1 LSAAEAASRVR
12 EEVLAR
18 YIGSVCR
25 LCRREGMKL
34 FLKGDR
40 CFTEK
45 CAIEKRNYAPGQHG
59 KGGRVKTKQLQGYG
73 LQLREKQKVK
83 RLYGM
88 LESQFALNFRRASQE
103 KGVVGETLLSKLERR
118 LDNVV
123 YRLGFGSSRAQA
135 RQLVRHGHVR
145 VNEKRL
151 NIPSFQVRKGDV
163 ISLGA
168 RAQKNAF
175 VIQSVESVKGRG
187 VPQWLELDA
196 AGMKGKVLSMPA
208 RDDVNFPIQE
218 QLIVEL
224 YSK

>member
-1 LSAAEAASRVR
+1 V
-12 EEVLAR
+12 AR

-25 LCRREGMKL
+25 LCRREGIKL

-45 CAIEKRNYAPGQHG
+45 CAIEKRNYVPGQHG
-59 KGGRVKTKQLQGYG
+59 KGARIKKQAQGYG

-88 LESQFALNFRRASQE
+88 LESQFALTFQRASQE
-103 KGVVGETLLSKLERR
+103 KGVSGELLLQKLERR
-118 LDNVV
+118 LSNVV
-123 YRLGFGSSRAQA
+123 YRLGFGSSQAQA

-145 VNEKRL
+145 VNDRRID
-151 NIPSFQVRKGDV
+151 IPSYQVKVGDV
-163 ISLGA
+163 VTLA
-168 RAQKNAF
+168 PRAAKNAF
-175 VIQSVESVKGRG
+175 VQASVEAVKGRG
-187 VPQWLELDA
+187 VPRWLELDSA
-196 AGMKGKVLSMPA
+196 NTSARVLALPA
-208 RDDVNFPIQE
+208 RDDVSFPIQE

>member
-1 LSAAEAASRVR
+1 V
-12 EEVLAR
+12 AR

-34 FLKGDR
+34 FLKGER

-59 KGGRVKTKQLQGYG
+59 KGGRIKSKVQGYG
-73 LQLREKQKVK
+73 LQLREKQKAK

-88 LESQFALNFRRASQE
+88 LEGQFGLFFDRASQE
-103 KGVVGETLLSKLERR
+103 KGVVGEKLLQRLERR

-123 YRLGFGSSRAQA
+123 YRLGFGASRAQA

-145 VNEKRL
+145 LNERRL
-151 NIPSFQVRKGDV
+151 NIPSFQVRVGDV
-163 ISLGA
+163 VSLAA
-168 RAQKNAF
+168 RAGQNGQVQA
-175 VIQSVESVKGRG
+175 SVDSVKGRG
-187 VPQWLELDA
+187 VPKWLELDTA
-196 AGMKGKVLSMPA
+196 NMKGKVLSLPA
-208 RDDVNFPIQE
+208 REDVNFPIQE